1 MKTQKKQGMVCL
13 VCYPKSARGN
23 LLPIDQYFPL
33 IWDSDGSQGPF
44 ITSAGLKCH
53 QWLFIS
59 AMHLMQLQ
67 AAALAAGQCKTKRD
81 SVWSHVLFSCFWPD
95 SFCCPCTV
103 TLFGQRCAW
112 AHQEQLSGN
121 PGPGVPTRRKEV
133 VSMWIALYWL
143 SAGAGTSCEYFR
155 LYLGSALSVWK
166 GSTNLISFGK
176 LLRLLS

>member
-1 MKTQKKQGMVCL
+1 M

-53 QWLFIS
+53 QWLFIW

-81 SVWSHVLFSCFWPD
+81 SVWSHVLFSCLWPD

-103 TLFGQRCAW
+103 MLFGQRCAW
-112 AHQEQLSGN
+112 AHQEQL
-121 PGPGVPTRRKEV
+121 RKPQWKSRTWCPHQEKRSCV
-133 VSMWIALYWL
+133 HVNGSVLVICRCWDLLWI
-143 SAGAGTSCEYFR
+143 FQ
-155 LYLGSALSVWK
+155 ALSGVCTVCVK
-166 GSTNLISFGK
+166 EQH
-176 LLRLLS
+176 